1 MKLLKSWDEVT
12 VFKWQQYSQLVA
24 NDKIESD
31 EAVDAFM
38 DSLIC
43 LMYEMTHMEVEHM
56 TVYEYKSLVQSLN
69 FLNEPP
75 KEKIS
80 KRFVANGTTY
90 EWQLHPGQIKRS
102 LIKTAQ
108 AIEVKEFS
116 KDFAG
121 NIHKIVASCV
131 TPKKKVGLF
140 YFNTKKDHEEIS
152 NDMLHTPITNVLG
165 YCVFFCNSL
174 PKLINATMDYLL
186 KNSPMEA
193 KEKMQ
198 SIVDLWQGLDGY
210 SMLNQFPNMKESN

>member
-1 MKLLKSWDEVT
+1 MIKLLKSWDDVT
-12 VFKWQQYSQLVA
+12 VFKWQQYSQLIA
-24 NDKIESD
+24 NAKVESD

-43 LMYEMTHMEVEHM
+43 LMYEITHMEVEHM

-69 FLNEPP
+69 FLNENP

-80 KRFVANGTTY
+80 KRFIANGTTY

-108 AIEVKEFS
+108 ALEVKEFA

-131 TPKKKVGLF
+131 TPKKKFAFL
-140 YFNTKKDHEEIS
+140 YFNTKKDHEDIAE
-152 NDMLHTPITNVLG
+152 DTLHAPITEVLG
-165 YCVFFCNSL
+165 YCVFFCNSF
-174 PKLINATMDYLL
+174 PRLINTTMDYLL
-186 KNSPMEA
+186 ENSPMEA
-193 KEKMQ
+193 KEKIQ
-198 SIVDLWQGLDGY
+198 AIVDLWQGLDGY
-210 SMLNQFPNMKESN
+210 SMLNPSANMKV

>member
-1 MKLLKSWDEVT
+1 ML
-12 VFKWQQYSQLVA
+12 F
-24 NDKIESD
+24 
-31 EAVDAFM
+31 
-38 DSLIC
+38 
-43 LMYEMTHMEVEHM
+43 
-56 TVYEYKSLVQSLN
+56 
-69 FLNEPP
+69 
-75 KEKIS
+75 
-80 KRFVANGTTY
+80 
-90 EWQLHPGQIKRS
+90 RS
-102 LIKTAQ
+102 Q

-131 TPKKKVGLF
+131 TPKKKVGPF

-165 YCVFFCNSL
+165 YCVFFCSSL

-186 KNSPMEA
+186 ENSPMEA